1 MAQNRY
7 TDSSSIV
14 SIDGTFLH
22 DFDTKL
28 VCKADQAEDTKER
41 VTYKQWVFNNRNNKN
56 NRYKTIT
63 KKQRF
68 SSTISFS
75 R

>member
-7 TDSSSIV
+7 TESSSIV

-28 VCKADQAEDTKER
+28 VCKAGQAEDTKER
-41 VTYKQWVFNNRNNKN
+41 VTYNQWV
-56 NRYKTIT
+56 YKGH
-63 KKQRF
+63 
-68 SSTISFS
+68 S
-75 R
+75 